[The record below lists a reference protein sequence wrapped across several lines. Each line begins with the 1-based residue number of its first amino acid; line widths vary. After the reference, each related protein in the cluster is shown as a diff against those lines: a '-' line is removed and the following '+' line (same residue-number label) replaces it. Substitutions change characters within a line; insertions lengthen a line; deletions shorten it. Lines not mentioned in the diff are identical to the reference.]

1 MCLGGS
7 VNPGRADTE
16 EDIARRTDNE
26 FINPVSGTSTPAY
39 KTQPTEVV
47 QNTTEANQELKVP
60 GLASER
66 YG

>member
-26 FINPVSGTSTPAY
+26 FENPVSGTSTPQW
-39 KTQPTEVV
+39 KQPTEVV
-47 QNTTEANQELKVP
+47 QNTTGANEELKVP
-60 GLASER
+60 GQASER